1 MYLDWIKLRNFKNF
15 KESDWEFSPKI
26 NAFVGS
32 NGVGKTNVL
41 DAVHYLALTKSYL
54 NYSDALNIHF
64 DADFFSLEGNFHK
77 ESSED
82 IIFCAVQESK
92 GKILKKN
99 AKAYDRLSEHIG
111 SFPLV
116 MISPYDHDLIKDGSD
131 TRRRFIDNIISQSDK
146 DYLKNL
152 MRYNRVLIQRNSLL
166 KYFAQNNNFDSVSL
180 EIYNAELISLGT
192 RIYQNRKEFITDFL
206 PVFQEYYNF
215 ISRGNEK
222 VNIVYDSQLN
232 ENSFQNLLNTHLQK
246 DRSAQYS
253 TQGIH
258 KDDLRFEIRNYPI
271 KKFGSQGQ
279 QKSYLIAL
287 KLAQLE
293 LMKQNLGITPL
304 LLLDDIFDKLD
315 ETRVEQLI
323 KLVNEERFG
332 QIFITDTHP
341 ERTEN
346 IVKRINSESKIFRL

>member
-1 MYLDWIKLRNFKNF
+1 MYLAWLKLRNFKNF
-15 KESDWEFSPKI
+15 MESDWDFSPKI

-41 DAVHYLALTKSYL
+41 DAVHYMALTKSYL
-54 NYSDALNIHF
+54 NYSDAQNIHF
-64 DADFFSLEGNFHK
+64 DADFFSLEGNFQK
-77 ESSED
+77 NDSED
-82 IIFCAVQESK
+82 LIFCAVQHSK
-92 GKILKKN
+92 GKILKRN
-99 AKAYDRLSEHIG
+99 AKTYDRISEHIG
-111 SFPLV
+111 MYPLV
-116 MISPYDHDLIKDGSD
+116 MISPYDSDLIKDGSD
-131 TRRRFIDNIISQSDK
+131 TRRRFIDNIISQSNK
-146 DYLKNL
+146 EYLHNL
-152 MRYNRVLIQRNSLL
+152 MRYNRVLVQRNSLL
-166 KYFAQNNNFDSVSL
+166 KYFAQNQTFDQVSL
-180 EIYNAELISLGT
+180 EIYDKELIELGT
-192 RIYQNRKEFITDFL
+192 GIHNERSKFIQGFL
-206 PVFQEYYNF
+206 PIFQEYYQF
-215 ISRGNEK
+215 ISQGNEK
-222 VNIVYDSQLN
+222 VNIIYQSQLN
-232 ENSFQNLLNTHLQK
+232 ENPLAELLKSNLAK

-258 KDDLRFEIRNYPI
+258 KDDLSFEILNYPI

-293 LMKQNLGITPL
+293 LMKKTLGITPL

-315 ETRVEQLI
+315 ESRVEQLI

-346 IVKRINSESKIFRL
+346 VVKRINSESKIFRL